1 MLMVVAVALSGDH
14 DGVEQGDDYDDD
26 GDGDGDHDA
35 DGSDGGDGDVLDW
48 PCSIMT
54 CLFDRCS
61 TSTMFSSPCRLTVLM
76 ESPQESGRKFEKA
89 PQKSGRTFETK
100 DMTIQTTAT
109 FASILNSAL
118 SESTGIASAAPVLGC
133 RLVRVTI
140 STTFGLL
147 ILVLKA

>member
-1 MLMVVAVALSGDH
+1 MTKVMMRMMMLMVVAVALSGDH
-14 DGVEQGDDYDDD
+14 DGVEQDDDYDDD

-35 DGSDGGDGDVLDW
+35 DGSDDGGGDGDVLDW

-118 SESTGIASAAPVLGC
+118 S
-133 RLVRVTI
+133 
-140 STTFGLL
+140 
-147 ILVLKA
+147 